1 MHPGTWS
8 FHISIIDWLVTKQAC
23 RQAGTGRE
31 LASSQQFAVWE
42 VEELGIVLAF
52 RGTASFEDA
61 IVDIAMTPV
70 PLQLPRGRSSPG
82 LTLCDPRL
90 SIWFGTL
97 HHIMTGVWAVSPI

>member
-1 MHPGTWS
+1 MCVHPDIWS
-8 FHISIIDWLVTKQAC
+8 VRISIIGQLVTKQAC

-42 VEELGIVLAF
+42 VGELGIVLAF

-61 IVDIAMTPV
+61 IIDIAMTPV

-82 LTLCDPRL
+82 LT
-90 SIWFGTL
+90 F
-97 HHIMTGVWAVSPI
+97 

>member
-1 MHPGTWS
+1 MKALARKTGSGTLPCTHAAAGVPYLESAPGQDATPKS
-8 FHISIIDWLVTKQAC
+8 LGTAVNAC

-42 VEELGIVLAF
+42 VGELGIVLAF

-70 PLQLPRGRSSPG
+70 PLQLPRGKIS
-82 LTLCDPRL
+82 
-90 SIWFGTL
+90 
-97 HHIMTGVWAVSPI
+97 GVLV